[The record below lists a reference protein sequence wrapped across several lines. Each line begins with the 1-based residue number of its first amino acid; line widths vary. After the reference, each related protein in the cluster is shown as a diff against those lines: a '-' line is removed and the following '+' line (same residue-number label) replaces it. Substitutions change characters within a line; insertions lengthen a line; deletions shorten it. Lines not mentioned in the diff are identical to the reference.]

1 MHTMEGIRMHVM
13 IISFSLWQYDLVC
26 DRIKLRIMT
35 YKTFNIRIQ
44 ENWTPQRVLASYSE
58 NFGNVVPRI
67 MILDTFIMPPPPP
80 TSHCWAYRG
89 QPYKR
94 QWFECFSS
102 QHSYSLETIQIGKS
116 IYVHWCTV
124 WKDTCWLSSFH
135 IYADI
140 KEASLR
146 SFGNFTSELHYKFA
160 K

>member
-67 MILDTFIMPPPPP
+67 MILDTFIMPPPPQP
-80 TSHCWAYRG
+80 VIVEHTGDSLTKDNDLSVLVHSIHIAWKLYRLANPSMFTDVLSEKTLLAFKF
-89 QPYKR
+89 PYLCR
-94 QWFECFSS
+94 
-102 QHSYSLETIQIGKS
+102 Y
-116 IYVHWCTV
+116 
-124 WKDTCWLSSFH
+124 
-135 IYADI
+135 
-140 KEASLR
+140 
-146 SFGNFTSELHYKFA
+146 
-160 K
+160 